1 MAKIENKDIIEAIK
15 EKTILEVKEL
25 VDMMKEEFGVD
36 PSAVAVAAA
45 PAGGVAEDAGD
56 ATKTVVLKEA
66 GAGKLQVIKVIREI
80 TGLGLKEAKEIVD
93 NAPKTIKEAIAKE
106 AADEIAAKFKEV
118 GAECE
123 IK

>member
-45 PAGGVAEDAGD
+45 PAQAEAAGD
-56 ATKTVVLKEA
+56 ADAAKTVVLAAA
-66 GAGKLQVIKVIREI
+66 GDQKLQVIKVLREI
-80 TGLGLKEAKEIVD
+80 TGLGLKEAKDLADNGGNVKENVSSDEANEI
-93 NAPKTIKEAIAKE
+93 KAKLE
-106 AADEIAAKFKEV
+106 EV
-118 GAECE
+118 GATIEL
-123 IK
+123 K